1 MIPRHQTKLIFM
13 FQARL
18 SRSSRLKN
26 QNQGLKRPIQIE
38 QEGIKGTETQEELE
52 ESTRQSD
59 PLNFVFTYLD
69 SRFQD
74 IQNQIRKNKDREPAN
89 KKGKLQI
96 ETFKQKSPRL

>member
-1 MIPRHQTKLIFM
+1 M
-13 FQARL
+13 FQACL
-18 SRSSRLKN
+18 SRSSRLKKP
-26 QNQGLKRPIQIE
+26 NQGLKRPIQIE

-74 IQNQIRKNKDREPAN
+74 IQNQIRKNKDKDQLIKKENSRLKLLN
-89 KKGKLQI
+89 KKVTGCNTNLTQI
-96 ETFKQKSPRL
+96 